1 VRGCYPPAR
10 EAPLQHIIKTLVRT
24 PSCKIDRCSCGAVHI
39 SVGST
44 TVRLV
49 EGAAR
54 ELSEA
59 LARAMVAIDGRQS
72 AAPAPA
78 LHLVD
83 TRGDEDDGP
92 QFH

>member
-1 VRGCYPPAR
+1 LRGCYPPAR

-72 AAPAPA
+72 AGREPGLYLA
-78 LHLVD
+78 D
-83 TRGDEDDGP
+83 TSGNGDDGP